1 MTGQLQDVPN
11 PGSQPLLQQT
21 LRDLKF
27 GDFQQRWE
35 ATKILGRIGTPAIDP
50 LIAILEDVEAD
61 PEVQWFVARILGQF
75 DTTVVIDALVNC
87 LQRIHPASTDDH
99 GSVQQMIAVA
109 LGNLG
114 QSAIVPL
121 VHLLETDSLRLLV
134 TSALAQIR
142 HIDTLPALL
151 QVADDPH
158 PEVRTCAIEALGSFH
173 DPRVPPVLLNALEDT
188 HATVRKEALA
198 ALGMR
203 RDLQG
208 ELNLVKHLQPLLWD
222 IRAEVSQQAQIALGR
237 LGTDEAATALF
248 EQVQSAT
255 TPLPLKRDGVRAL
268 AWIETPVSF
277 NYLQQIF
284 QQADNEDIENIDRQS
299 LCQEIVQVL
308 GRVNQ
313 PENKGLATDILVN
326 LLHHS
331 QIVIQSTQIQQLI
344 ASALGQLGQ
353 SQAIEP
359 LIQLLSTDHT
369 GVQLHCIAALKQL
382 NAQSAHERLTHLSR
396 QTNLPLLMK
405 NGIDVALSEW

>member
-1 MTGQLQDVPN
+1 MNGQLQNVPN
-11 PGSQPLLQQT
+11 PGSQPLLQQA
-21 LRDLKF
+21 LKDLKF

-35 ATKILGRIGTPAIDP
+35 ATQILGRIGMPAIDP
-50 LIAILEDVEAD
+50 LITILEDGEAD

-75 DTTVVIDALVNC
+75 DTAVVINALVSC
-87 LQRIHPASTDDH
+87 LQRIHPAASDDH
-99 GSVQQMIAVA
+99 ASVQQMIAVA

-121 VHLLETDSLRLLV
+121 TRLLETDSLRPFA
-134 TSALAQIR
+134 TEALAQIR
-142 HIDTLPALL
+142 HIETIPALL
-151 QVADDPH
+151 QVVDDANPQ
-158 PEVRTCAIEALGSFH
+158 VRTDAIEALGSFH
-173 DPRVPPVLLNALEDT
+173 DPRVPPVLLNALQDT
-188 HATVRKEALA
+188 HGSVRKEALA

-203 RDLQG
+203 RDLQE

-222 IRAEVSQQAQIALGR
+222 IRAEVSQQAQMALAR
-237 LGTDEAATALF
+237 LATDEAATALF

-255 TPLPLKRDGVRAL
+255 PPLPLKRDGVRAL
-268 AWIETPVSF
+268 AWIETPVSL

-284 QQADNEDIENIDRQS
+284 QQADKGSIEKTDQQS

-313 PENKGLATDILVN
+313 PEMKELATDILVS

-331 QIVIQSTQIQQLI
+331 QIVVQSIQIQQLI

-353 SQAIEP
+353 TQAIDP

-382 NAQSAHERLTHLSR
+382 NAESAYEQLTHLS
-396 QTNLPLLMK
+396 QQNNLPFLLK
-405 NGIDVALSEW
+405 NGIDMALSEW

>member
-1 MTGQLQDVPN
+1 
-11 PGSQPLLQQT
+11 
-21 LRDLKF
+21 
-27 GDFQQRWE
+27 
-35 ATKILGRIGTPAIDP
+35 
-50 LIAILEDVEAD
+50 
-61 PEVQWFVARILGQF
+61 
-75 DTTVVIDALVNC
+75 
-87 LQRIHPASTDDH
+87 
-99 GSVQQMIAVA
+99 
-109 LGNLG
+109 
-114 QSAIVPL
+114 
-121 VHLLETDSLRLLV
+121 
-134 TSALAQIR
+134 
-142 HIDTLPALL
+142 
-151 QVADDPH
+151 
-158 PEVRTCAIEALGSFH
+158 
-173 DPRVPPVLLNALEDT
+173 VLLNALEDT